1 MSTSSLPIKTA
12 VLVVIIGET
21 VLQDRIIK
29 LLKDQ
34 GVTGYT
40 LSQAQGAGRHGSRK
54 GDMVGYNTNIEIKTI
69 VSQEVS
75 EAIFSG
81 LTEYQS
87 NHALIAFR
95 QNVEALS
102 GFEIS

>member
-1 MSTSSLPIKTA
+1 MSPSSLPLKSG

-29 LLKDQ
+29 LLQDL

-40 LSQAQGAGRHGSRK
+40 LSPTQGAGRHGNRK
-54 GDMVGYNTNIEIKTI
+54 GDLVGYNTNIEIKTV

-81 LTEYQS
+81 LAEYQS

-95 QNVEALS
+95 QKVEALT
-102 GFEIS
+102 GFEII

>member
-1 MSTSSLPIKTA
+1 MSLSSLPTKSA

-21 VLQDRIIK
+21 FLQDRIIK
-29 LLKDQ
+29 LLRDL
-34 GVTGYT
+34 GVNGYT
-40 LSQAQGAGRHGSRK
+40 LSQAQGAGRHGNRE
-54 GDMVGYNTNIEIKTI
+54 GDMVGYNTNIEIKTV

-95 QNVEALS
+95 QNVEALT
-102 GFEIS
+102 GFEIV

>member
-1 MSTSSLPIKTA
+1 MSPSSLPIKPA

-29 LLKDQ
+29 LLQDL
-34 GVTGYT
+34 GVIGYT

-54 GDMVGYNTNIEIKTI
+54 GDLVGYNTNIEIKTV
-69 VSQEVS
+69 VSQTVS

-81 LTEYQS
+81 LAEYQS

-95 QNVEALS
+95 QNVEALT
-102 GFEIS
+102 GFEIT

>member
-1 MSTSSLPIKTA
+1 MSSLKIA
-12 VLVVIIGET
+12 VLVTIIGET

-29 LLKDQ
+29 LLQDL

-40 LSQAQGAGRHGSRK
+40 ISQAQGAGRHGSRR

-69 VSQEVS
+69 VPQEVS
-75 EAIFSG
+75 ESIFSG
-81 LTEYQS
+81 LAEYQS

-95 QNVEALS
+95 QNVEALT
-102 GFEIS
+102 GFEID

>member
-1 MSTSSLPIKTA
+1 MSLPSQLIKPA

-29 LLKDQ
+29 LLKDL
-34 GVTGYT
+34 GVNGYT
-40 LSQAQGAGRHGSRK
+40 LSQAQGAGRHGSRQ
-54 GDMVGYNTNIEIKTI
+54 GDLVGYNTNIEIKTV
-69 VSQEVS
+69 VSLEVS
-75 EAIFSG
+75 DAIFSG

-102 GFEIS
+102 GFELI

>member
-1 MSTSSLPIKTA
+1 MSLSSLPTKLA

-21 VLQDRIIK
+21 FLQDRIIK
-29 LLKDQ
+29 LLQDL

-54 GDMVGYNTNIEIKTI
+54 GDMVGYNTNIEIKTV

-95 QNVEALS
+95 QNVEALT
-102 GFEIS
+102 GFEIV

>member
-1 MSTSSLPIKTA
+1 MSNSSLPIKPA
-12 VLVVIIGET
+12 MLVVIIGET

-29 LLKDQ
+29 LLKEL
-34 GVTGYT
+34 GVNGYT
-40 LSQAQGAGRHGSRK
+40 LSQAQGSGRHGSRK
-54 GDMVGYNTNIEIKTI
+54 GDMSGYNTNIEIKTV

-95 QNVEALS
+95 QNVEALT
-102 GFEIS
+102 GFEII

>member
-1 MSTSSLPIKTA
+1 MSNSSLPTESA

-29 LLKDQ
+29 LLKDL

-40 LSQAQGAGRHGSRK
+40 LSQAQGSGRHGSRK
-54 GDMVGYNTNIEIKTI
+54 GDMVGYNTNIEIKI
-69 VSQEVS
+69 VVSQNMS
-75 EAIFSG
+75 EKIFSE
-81 LTEYQS
+81 LAEYQS

-95 QNVEALS
+95 QNVEALT
-102 GFEIS
+102 GFEIV

>member
-1 MSTSSLPIKTA
+1 MSLSSLPTKSA

-21 VLQDRIIK
+21 FLQDRIVK
-29 LLKDQ
+29 LLQDL

-40 LSQAQGAGRHGSRK
+40 LSQAQGAGRHGNRK
-54 GDMVGYNTNIEIKTI
+54 GDMVGYNTNIEIKTV

-95 QNVEALS
+95 QNVEALT
-102 GFEIS
+102 GFEIV